1 MRTCFSAFSLLP
13 PFPFPRCEDA
23 AEEEAEEVEEDEE
36 DEEDEV
42 DEAKEEEEEEG
53 GEEEDENRRVL
64 WGGVAPWRWRSE
76 SRRRPLASVVSYMS
90 CSLHRDVIMCRVW
103 RRCCVIGKTQLGIG

>member
-36 DEEDEV
+36 DEV
-42 DEAKEEEEEEG
+42 DEAKE
-53 GEEEDENRRVL
+53 EEEDENRRVL